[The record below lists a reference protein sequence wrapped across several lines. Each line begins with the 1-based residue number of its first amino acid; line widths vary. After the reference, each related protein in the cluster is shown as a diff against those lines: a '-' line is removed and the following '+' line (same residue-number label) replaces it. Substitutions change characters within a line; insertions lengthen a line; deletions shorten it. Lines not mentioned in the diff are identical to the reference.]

1 MRVYND
7 ELLESL
13 TRDDD
18 APPQVRAAPESPD
31 AAAVNARPASAPAR
45 PNSTG
50 RAHPALPAP
59 RVPRPRTQPHLDP
72 SIPSEHTHQPRREAS
87 DASYDEDRA
96 FALRDEDDE
105 DEEEDAREE
114 AREDASEDAGAD
126 EGAGDD
132 DRDEDEDEDEDEDD
146 DDASASASG
155 SSDSEDADPRLAA
168 GVGLSKEDLWRRKAA
183 EDDKRNFFATEEA
196 KEDSRRRR
204 AARAVKAH
212 ERFEALMSSVME
224 GMEASEGIVAQTDDA
239 VYKRELELAK
249 KHREIHD
256 EWEERVFD
264 KIQRQIKRH
273 VDGVDAEELSA
284 RLQRDN
290 ETYTMT
296 VREKQRAN
304 PKAGVYLDAVLGYD
318 YDPFEPRRHAFKY
331 RINSLDDPTKRDV
344 HKPLKEAIEAGR
356 LDAARA
362 MAAVVPRETL
372 ESKFW
377 NNLAYTPHG
386 RYTDELGNLLP
397 PDADIPGFFKQG
409 EDKWNKHSDANRR
422 DDYDYPKGNE
432 HAQREYFEASRGG
445 ARRGRVD
452 PVDRDA
458 RDMRDV
464 VNQLADHSVD
474 HAVGTRRG
482 GDAWLEHRGRR
493 YVDKSRPLPGADPD
507 RRDLFGVM
515 RYEGLGDGL
524 PRGDKTDLAPRGDEW
539 RAQRG
544 IACFE
549 EHAVQK
555 SNRKGL
561 YHTLQQAG
569 EVGTGHGQNVGDAWL
584 DQKLKDPVHGK
595 FASRWSGDRDGD
607 LYGQLSHTHTYPP
620 PSNTYPKQYPPDPVY
635 ERMLEL
641 NGAGDL
647 KRKSRKHVAQYA
659 SGI

>member
-1 MRVYND
+1 MPNPS
-7 ELLESL
+7 LLARACL
-13 TRDDD
+13 T
-18 APPQVRAAPESPD
+18 VE
-31 AAAVNARPASAPAR
+31 
-45 PNSTG
+45 PNLTSVV
-50 RAHPALPAP
+50 HP
-59 RVPRPRTQPHLDP
+59 
-72 SIPSEHTHQPRREAS
+72 IGTHPQPRGEAS
-87 DASYDEDRA
+87 NASYDEDRA
-96 FALRDEDDE
+96 FALRDEDDDE
-105 DEEEDAREE
+105 DHEEEEKEQEEDARDEVDEDRAFALRDEDDDDEE
-114 AREDASEDAGAD
+114 EGEKKEKEASGDANEDAVAD
-126 EGAGDD
+126 DY
-132 DRDEDEDEDEDEDD
+132 RDEDEDED
-146 DDASASASG
+146 DASASPSG
-155 SSDSEDADPRLAA
+155 SSDSEGIDPRLAA
-168 GVGLSKEDLWRRKAA
+168 GVGLSKEDLWRRKSA
-183 EDDKRNFFATEEA
+183 EDAKRNFYATEEA

-212 ERFEALMSSVME
+212 ERFEAMMSSVME
-224 GMEASEGIVAQTDDA
+224 GMEASDGIVARMDDA
-239 VYKRELELAK
+239 VYKCDSALAK
-249 KHREIHD
+249 KQREIHD
-256 EWEERVFD
+256 EWEELVFD

-273 VDGVDAEELSA
+273 VDGLDAEELSSS
-284 RLQRDN
+284 LQRDS
-290 ETYTMT
+290 ETYTTT
-296 VREKQRAN
+296 VREKQRAH

-318 YDPFEPRRHAFKY
+318 YDPFESRRRAFKY

-362 MAAVVPRETL
+362 KAAVVPRETL

-386 RYTDELGNLLP
+386 RYTDETGALLP

-409 EDKWNKHSDANRR
+409 EDKWNRHSEANRR
-422 DDYDYPKGNE
+422 DDYEYPIGNE

-464 VNQLADHSVD
+464 VNQLADHSID

-482 GDAWLEHRGRR
+482 GDTWLEHRGRR

-549 EHAVQK
+549 ELAVQK

-569 EVGTGHGQNVGDAWL
+569 EVGTGHGQNAGDAWL

-595 FASRWSGDRDGD
+595 FASRWSGHRDGD
-607 LYGQLSHTHTYPP
+607 LYGMLSHTHTYPP
-620 PSNTYPKQYPPDPVY
+620 PPSTYPKQYPPDPVY
-635 ERMLEL
+635 ERMQEL

-647 KRKSRKHVAQYA
+647 KRKSRKHFAQYA
-659 SGI
+659 SDI